1 MATYMSFI
9 VLLSVSAL
17 TFVHGFPYSRTGM
30 LVLPIGNNAE
40 EPVQPMMII
49 PFKIGQQPMMPTM
62 PMMPKPMMMNMMPMM
77 NNNAN
82 SNSMMPQQRMERP
95 EIKTDAAGRKTLEF

>member
-1 MATYMSFI
+1 MATCMSFI

-17 TFVHGFPYSRTGM
+17 TFINGLPYGRMGM

-40 EPVQPMMII
+40 EPTQPMMII
-49 PFKIGQQPMMPTM
+49 PFQMGQQAMM
-62 PMMPKPMMMNMMPMM
+62 PMMPRPMMMNMMPMM

-82 SNSMMPQQRMERP
+82 SNSMMSNNRMERP